1 MIEKNISVMVATHI
15 IDAATKP
22 YIENEMIIKTIKSSH
37 EKLKLG
43 NAKYYVYIEM
53 KKGADK

>member
-37 EKLKLG
+37 EKLNLG
-43 NAKYYVYIEM
+43 NAK
-53 KKGADK
+53 